1 MTDAHTLATNILN
14 ISYDLIHLQALQL
27 IPLTCL
33 TMLQVCLGQEN
44 SPAEAALCF
53 TMDCTIIRMN
63 NLPERF
69 GGHRVNMYSLIRK
82 VVWTLKAEIF
92 ILKTTK
98 IFEMHAL

>member
-14 ISYDLIHLQALQL
+14 TSDDLFHLQALQL
-27 IPLTCL
+27 PLMCL
-33 TMLQVCLGQEN
+33 TRLQVCLGQEN

-69 GGHRVNMYSLIRK
+69 GRHRVNMYSLIR
-82 VVWTLKAEIF
+82 
-92 ILKTTK
+92 
-98 IFEMHAL
+98 